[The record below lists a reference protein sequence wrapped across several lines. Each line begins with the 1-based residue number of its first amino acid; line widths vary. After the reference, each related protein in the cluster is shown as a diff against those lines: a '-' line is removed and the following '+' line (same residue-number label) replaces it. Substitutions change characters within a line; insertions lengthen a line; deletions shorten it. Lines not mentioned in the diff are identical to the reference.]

1 MSDLRELYQEI
12 VLDHNSKPRN
22 FRKAE
27 QANRKAEGFNP
38 ICGDRVILYVE
49 LEGDQIKDVSFQGTG
64 CAISRASASMMTE
77 TVKGKS
83 KADAQRLFDMFHQQV
98 IGADAPAEETD
109 ELGDL
114 ESLAGIREYPSRV
127 KCVSLAWHALRSAL
141 DGEDEPVSTE
151 SD

>member
-1 MSDLRELYQEI
+1 MSDLRDLYQEI

-27 QANRKAEGFNP
+27 KANRSSEGFNP

-49 LEGDQIKDVSFQGTG
+49 LEGDQLKDVSFQGTG

-77 TVKGKS
+77 AVKGKS
-83 KADAQRLFDMFHQQV
+83 KAEARRLFEMFHRQV
-98 IGADAPAEETD
+98 VGDDDLAEDAD

-114 ESLAGIREYPSRV
+114 ESLAGIRDYPSRV
-127 KCVSLAWHALRSAL
+127 KCVSLAWHTLRSAL
-141 DGEDEPVSTE
+141 EGEDEPVSTE
-151 SD
+151 